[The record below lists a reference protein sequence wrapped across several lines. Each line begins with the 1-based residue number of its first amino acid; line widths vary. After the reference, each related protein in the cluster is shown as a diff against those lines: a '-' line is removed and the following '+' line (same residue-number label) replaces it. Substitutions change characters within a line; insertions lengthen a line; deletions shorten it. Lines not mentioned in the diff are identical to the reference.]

1 MRMSMLSMFL
11 VIPFTINLHKHKH
24 PDVKT
29 PHIQQKEIYQGVDV
43 SKYQGR
49 INWDKV
55 DSIDFVICK
64 KSEGL
69 TLEDIMYEYNINNIK
84 CLKGVYHFFRPQ
96 FSGIE
101 QGKLFLRG
109 LDTVQLDI
117 VPVIDVEYTKWW
129 TSSTKEL
136 GTKRLKDMI
145 GYVEDKY
152 GKRPII
158 YTSPR
163 FWNQY
168 VCDGMDSLNLKLWV
182 ADWRDNQTPEIPC
195 GFNEWTI
202 WQKTSSGS
210 VVGIDGRVDVNIT
223 KNIDSVLTY

>member
-1 MRMSMLSMFL
+1 MSVLSMFL
-11 VIPFTINLHKHKH
+11 VIPFSINLHKHKH

-29 PHIQQKEIYQGVDV
+29 PPIKQKEIYQGVDV
-43 SKYQGR
+43 SKYQGI

-96 FSGIE
+96 YSGIE
-101 QGKLFLRG
+101 QGRLFLRG
-109 LDTVQLDI
+109 LDTVELDI
-117 VPVIDVEYTKWW
+117 LPVIDVEYTKWW
-129 TSSTKEL
+129 NHSTKDL
-136 GTKRLKDMI
+136 GVKRLKDMI
-145 GYVEDKY
+145 RYIESNY
-152 GKRPII
+152 GQKPII

-168 VCDGMDSLNLKLWV
+168 VCDGMDTLKLKLWV
-182 ADWRDNQTPEIPC
+182 ADWRTSEQPEIPC
-195 GFNEWTI
+195 GFNEWVL
-202 WQKTSSGS
+202 WQKTSSGR
-210 VVGIDGRVDVNIT
+210 VVGIDGGVDFNVT